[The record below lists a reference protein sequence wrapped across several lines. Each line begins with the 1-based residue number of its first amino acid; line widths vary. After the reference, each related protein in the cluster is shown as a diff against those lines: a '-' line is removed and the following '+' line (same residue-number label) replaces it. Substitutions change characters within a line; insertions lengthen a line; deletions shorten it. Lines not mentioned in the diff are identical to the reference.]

1 MRAVTLAHLE
11 ETAAFL
17 RSKIEPG
24 IEIGVVLGT
33 GLGGLADRLRQGGT
47 LRYGAIPFFPRA
59 TVVSHEGNLGW
70 GLLANRKVLVLQ
82 GRFHLY
88 EGYSPQEIVFP
99 IRALAALGIKILV
112 VSNAAGG
119 LDPLY
124 SPGDLMLI
132 TDHINLTG
140 ESPLVGLQEEEWGP
154 RFPDMSRAYDPAL
167 RELAE
172 GTALEEGIR
181 LRQGVYVGVKG
192 PNLETP
198 AETRFLRGLGARA
211 VGMSTIMEVIAAVQC
226 GLRILGLSVITNVNR
241 PDCMEP
247 ASLEAIIETA
257 RSAEPRLVDLVEGIL
272 KRLPGGG
279 NRCSRFA
286 FNFELRNNSND

>member
-1 MRAVTLAHLE
+1 VSPITLAHLQ

-17 RSKIEPG
+17 RSRIEPG
-24 IEIGVVLGT
+24 IEIGLVLGT

-47 LRYGAIPFFPRA
+47 LPYGAIPSFPRS
-59 TVVSHEGNLGW
+59 TVASHEGNLSW
-70 GLLANRKVLVLQ
+70 GLLAGRKVLVLQ

-88 EGYSPQEIVFP
+88 EGYNPQEIVFP
-99 IRALAALGIKILV
+99 IRALAALGMNFLV

-124 SPGDLMLI
+124 RPGDLMLI

-140 ESPLVGLQEEEWGP
+140 ESPLVGLREEDWGP

-172 GTALEEGIR
+172 ETALREGLR

-192 PNLETP
+192 PQLETP
-198 AETRFLRGLGARA
+198 AETRFLRGMGAQA

-226 GLRILGLSVITNVNR
+226 GLRVLGLSVITNVNR
-241 PDCMEP
+241 PDCQEP

-257 RSAEPRLVDLVEGIL
+257 QEAGPRLAALLEGIL
-272 KRLPGGG
+272 KRLPNDE
-279 NRCSRFA
+279 NR
-286 FNFELRNNSND
+286 